1 MTKLSTDI
9 YFKQLNGIRFIAVF
23 LVLLDHWLVPI
34 LPIPLG
40 HLGVVIFFVLSGF
53 LITRILF
60 LSADEIHET
69 KSSAW
74 PKIIRFIYRRSLR
87 IFPIYFILLFI
98 GLIFNISNF
107 NELWPWLV
115 SYTPNIYMMIKGQW
129 MGTWDHLWSLAVEE
143 QYYLIFPYFILFF
156 NKKNYLRLFIIMII
170 IGIMSR
176 LYFYFFQTH
185 IMKENM
191 YMINEVNTISVLDPF
206 GIGGFLAYLYHYNL
220 NLCKKLL
227 LNSYMTLIT
236 LFIYILS
243 LCLSYSS
250 DYSYDNIYYIVLRTI
265 LASVFSFYL
274 IGNSIFSTGST
285 MNLILE
291 NKVIAYLGS
300 ISYGIYLYHN
310 LVYNYYHLNG
320 NTIWSYLIKK
330 FPLFDSINSD
340 LLIIKFSINFLFIV
354 GIASFSWFYIE
365 KPINRYKNR
374 L

>member
-87 IFPIYFILLFI
+87 IFPIYFILLFL
-98 GLIFNISNF
+98 GLIFILSNF

-115 SYTPNIYMMIKGQW
+115 SYAPNMYIMIKGQW
-129 MGTWDHLWSLAVEE
+129 LGIWDHLWSLAVEE

-156 NKKNYLRLFIIMII
+156 NKNKYVRLFIAMII
-170 IGIMSR
+170 IGITSR
-176 LYFYFFQTH
+176 IIFYVFLPHEFIEKYWMFSYVNPISAIDCFGFGGLLAYYYHYENKYFLKLAE
-185 IMKENM
+185 KE
-191 YMINEVNTISVLDPF
+191 YLLTIT
-206 GIGGFLAYLYHYNL
+206 FLAVIVS
-220 NLCKKLL
+220 LL
-227 LNSYMTLIT
+227 LSKYAK
-236 LFIYILS
+236 
-243 LCLSYSS
+243 
-250 DYSYDNIYYIVLRTI
+250 YSYDNIW
-265 LASVFSFYL
+265 F
-274 IGNSIFSTGST
+274 SIFERSISAIFAYFLI
-285 MNLILE
+285 MYALKERVNLLGKVLE
-291 NKVIAYLGS
+291 NKVIFYLGS

-310 LVYNYYHLNG
+310 VVFNFYHYNG
-320 NTIWSYLIKK
+320 NTIWGYLSNNIHYFYLLNSK
-330 FPLFDSINSD
+330 FIILKFLINFV
-340 LLIIKFSINFLFIV
+340 LLIGL
-354 GIASFSWFYIE
+354 ASFSWHVIE

>member
-87 IFPIYFILLFI
+87 IFPIYFILLFL
-98 GLIFNISNF
+98 GLIFNLSNF

-115 SYTPNIYMMIKGQW
+115 SYTPNMYIMIKGQW
-129 MGTWDHLWSLAVEE
+129 LGIWDHLWSLAVEE

-156 NKKNYLRLFIIMII
+156 KKNKYVRLFIAMII
-170 IGIMSR
+170 IGITSR
-176 LYFYFFQTH
+176 IIFYVFLPHELIEKYWMFSYVNPISAIDCFGFGGLLAYYYHYENKYFLKLAE
-185 IMKENM
+185 KE
-191 YMINEVNTISVLDPF
+191 YLLTIT
-206 GIGGFLAYLYHYNL
+206 FLAVIVS
-220 NLCKKLL
+220 LL
-227 LNSYMTLIT
+227 LSKYAK
-236 LFIYILS
+236 
-243 LCLSYSS
+243 
-250 DYSYDNIYYIVLRTI
+250 YSYDNIW
-265 LASVFSFYL
+265 F
-274 IGNSIFSTGST
+274 SIFERSISAIFAYFLI
-285 MNLILE
+285 MYALKERVNLLGKVLE
-291 NKVIAYLGS
+291 NKVIFYLGS

-310 LVYNYYHLNG
+310 VVFNFYHYNG
-320 NTIWSYLIKK
+320 NTIWGYLSNNIHYFYLLNSK
-330 FPLFDSINSD
+330 F
-340 LLIIKFSINFLFIV
+340 IILKFLINFLLLI
-354 GIASFSWFYIE
+354 GLASFSWHVIE